1 MCQKIKKDVF
11 VENLSADTVANKTK
25 TPFERIYTVVLN
37 KNASGKD
44 KKHIKTERFKKGIP
58 YLVWATDIT
67 QGSVKIRE
75 VVGGKAPVEVMTTD
89 CRFTSAPQI
98 EIGGQLYKE
107 KIINGIY
114 HYLPLSK
121 FK

>member
-67 QGSVKIRE
+67 QESVKIRE
-75 VVGGKAPVEVMTTD
+75 VGGKAPVEVMTTD

-98 EIGGQLYKE
+98 EIGGQQ
-107 KIINGIY
+107 
-114 HYLPLSK
+114 
-121 FK
+121 